1 MGTKVQILCENKTS
15 IRNKCLNIAVIYANK
30 LLLFYIGKLYGYKM
44 KIIRH
49 QNGVIRNSYHFK
61 SAYFFLKKC
70 LFCSQKVPVLET
82 QIGCLEN

>member
-1 MGTKVQILCENKTS
+1 MPINCF
-15 IRNKCLNIAVIYANK
+15 
-30 LLLFYIGKLYGYKM
+30 LFYIGKLYGYKM

-49 QNGVIRNSYHFK
+49 QNGVVRNSYHFK

>member
-1 MGTKVQILCENKTS
+1 
-15 IRNKCLNIAVIYANK
+15 
-30 LLLFYIGKLYGYKM
+30 M

-49 QNGVIRNSYHFK
+49 QNGVVRNSYHFK